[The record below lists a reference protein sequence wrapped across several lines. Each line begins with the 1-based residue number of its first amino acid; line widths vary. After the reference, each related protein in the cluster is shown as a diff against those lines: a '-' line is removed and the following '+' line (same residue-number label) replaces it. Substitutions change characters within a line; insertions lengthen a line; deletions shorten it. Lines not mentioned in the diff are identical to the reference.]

1 MDSTYQEIMRMSS
14 KHNTKE
20 DHQTVREE
28 NKRRINR
35 EELQNS
41 QKTINKN
48 GNNKSKLM
56 NNYFQCK

>member
-41 QKTINKN
+41 QKTIKRNVN
-48 GNNKSKLM
+48 GLNSPK
-56 NNYFQCK
+56 